1 MWRLQIKLTRYLFAA
16 VCCQAVLPY
25 CNLQRLVAKSFCRKC
40 TLQQPFSKSFGCAAF
55 CSASKTIWREGNSTE
70 KWTKTKSFRPAA
82 ICSAFSQ
89 KILDEIHIAAASH
102 KKFWTKCTL
111 QHLLSKVFDPLHFA
125 ERSLKSFGCAA
136 FCRAFSQK
144 VWSLCTFAAAPP
156 QK

>member
-1 MWRLQIKLTRYLFAA
+1 MSPSGFTPLQFAA
-16 VCCQAVLPY
+16 ACCKKFLPKMHVAAASLQKFLMR
-25 CNLQRLVAKSFCRKC
+25 CILQR
-40 TLQQPFSKSFGCAAF
+40 T
-55 CSASKTIWREGNSTE
+55 KTIWREGNSTE
-70 KWTKTKSFRPAA
+70 KWIKTKSFRPAA

>member
-1 MWRLQIKLTRYLFAA
+1 MLPSGFTPLQFAA
-16 VCCQAVLPY
+16 A
-25 CNLQRLVAKSFCRKC
+25 CRKKFLPKMHVAAAY
-40 TLQQPFSKSFGCAAF
+40 LQKFWMRCILQHT
-55 CSASKTIWREGNSTE
+55 KTIWCEGNSPE
-70 KWTKTKSFRPAA
+70 KWTETKSFRPAA

-144 VWSLCTFAAAPP
+144 VWSRCTFAAAPP